1 MPTDNDVDCG
11 ISFVV
16 SSVSFSSLLPSIN
29 RRTRLPGRPGS
40 LVFWAAAAAAS
51 AIATKAHHVEM
62 LSLLSLFL
70 IPFPGS
76 CVLRPMCILVLCAR
90 SPLFLLHFALTFWVY
105 GIFALWLC
113 CSDAWPGP
121 ARPFHSAHLLRPS
134 RCSVCV
140 LFMVHLNNDVDFVVE
155 VAMNAWAR
163 TLNPTPADAAVNK
176 ANNNACLHKN
186 YARLNNLKL
195 FRPRPAPLIG
205 QFRCPSLAHAR
216 PKWDI
221 LERFLRLNLCPSSQ
235 PINGFRLSVPCT
247 SCILSSGLLDSM
259 ETKVSRQIT
268 RQGLHLS
275 SITVRLLAK
284 ST

>member
-62 LSLLSLFL
+62 LPLLSLSL

-113 CSDAWPGP
+113 CSDAWPGLSIP
-121 ARPFHSAHLLRPS
+121 PTFYVLLVA
-134 RCSVCV
+134 VCV
-140 LFMVHLNNDVDFVVE
+140 SFSWCTWTM
-155 VAMNAWAR
+155 
-163 TLNPTPADAAVNK
+163 TLT
-176 ANNNACLHKN
+176 L
-186 YARLNNLKL
+186 
-195 FRPRPAPLIG
+195 
-205 QFRCPSLAHAR
+205 S
-216 PKWDI
+216 
-221 LERFLRLNLCPSSQ
+221 LRLPWMHGPGLWT
-235 PINGFRLSVPCT
+235 RL
-247 SCILSSGLLDSM
+247 LL
-259 ETKVSRQIT
+259 TQLLTRQIT
-268 RQGLHLS
+268 THACIKIMQGL
-275 SITVRLLAK
+275 T
-284 ST
+284 T

>member
-1 MPTDNDVDCG
+1 MAYLHYD
-11 ISFVV
+11 S
-16 SSVSFSSLLPSIN
+16 
-29 RRTRLPGRPGS
+29 
-40 LVFWAAAAAAS
+40 AAL
-51 AIATKAHHVEM
+51 M
-62 LSLLSLFL
+62 
-70 IPFPGS
+70 
-76 CVLRPMCILVLCAR
+76 
-90 SPLFLLHFALTFWVY
+90 
-105 GIFALWLC
+105 
-113 CSDAWPGP
+113 PGP

-140 LFMVHLNNDVDFVVE
+140 LFMVHLNNDADFVVE